1 MKKMTLIFGISGVLC
16 FAGCGGSDESTE
28 GIGADSTATAI
39 TPNEDGVYEGADLGN
54 YLLYGL
60 TQIDDQGEIAELS
73 AMNSAIEKGGFQ
85 GKVSVQIAEVCQ
97 KAGCWIVFNN
107 ENGEPVRVFFRDHFT
122 IPIETASGTNA
133 ILYGMTKVDTISVD
147 FQKHLLDDAV
157 EAGTEVSQEEY
168 DGETTISYQ
177 FKDYID
183 VIEKYAPNSSIEELK
198 NFMVKRSEG
207 DDPEAKIY
215 DKIIDEV
222 MFQILSTENKDI

>member
-1 MKKMTLIFGISGVLC
+1 MATEIKHTPTEDSYWNHCGAYEKEYNELFEKLVPSSGDASTVHGELLRCISKVYYDFFNNGNCNAVETKSHYETEYHTCNQCQGSGVESEWGDDDEEIEVEC
-16 FAGCGGSDESTE
+16 SECCGS
-28 GIGADSTATAI
+28 
-39 TPNEDGVYEGADLGN
+39 
-54 YLLYGL
+54 
-60 TQIDDQGEIAELS
+60 GEE
-73 AMNSAIEKGGFQ
+73 
-85 GKVSVQIAEVCQ
+85 EV
-97 KAGCWIVFNN
+97 
-107 ENGEPVRVFFRDHFT
+107 
-122 IPIETASGTNA
+122 
-133 ILYGMTKVDTISVD
+133 
-147 FQKHLLDDAV
+147 
-157 EAGTEVSQEEY
+157 QEEY